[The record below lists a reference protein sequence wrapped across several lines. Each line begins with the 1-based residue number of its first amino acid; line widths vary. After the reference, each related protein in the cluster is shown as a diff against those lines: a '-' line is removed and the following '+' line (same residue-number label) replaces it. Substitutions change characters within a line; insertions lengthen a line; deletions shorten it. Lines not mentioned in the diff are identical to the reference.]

1 MEKSLATLTGP
12 AWAGVQY
19 FTTQIAG
26 GYSQGLWRGL
36 NLGAHCGDDPAH
48 VAQNRALLR
57 QHLPNDP
64 HWIQQIHGTDLYYAS
79 GAGPQH
85 GSWRDAPQADA
96 MWTNQKN
103 TVLAILTADCLPV
116 VIADQ
121 YAQVVGVAHAGWR
134 GLAGGILQRLFNQL
148 QRQCA
153 SGTKWQAWVGP
164 AISQAHFE
172 VGPEVYEAFI
182 QVHPDLAQYFIDNK
196 STHHYWA
203 NLPQIA
209 RHLLKQCDSAMTV
222 HLSQAC
228 TYAESQ
234 NYYSYRRHNPTGR
247 IATIAW
253 LMEK

>member
-1 MEKSLATLTGP
+1 MENIATITGP
-12 AWAGVQY
+12 VWTGVQY

-26 GYSQGLWRGL
+26 GHSQGPWRGL
-36 NLGAHCGDDPAH
+36 NLGEHCGDDPAH

-64 HWIQQIHGTDLYYAS
+64 HWIQQVHGTELYYAS
-79 GAGPQH
+79 GAGAQH
-85 GSWRDAPQADA
+85 CAWRDAPQADA

-121 YAQVVGVAHAGWR
+121 DGQVVGVAHAGWR
-134 GLAGGILQRLFNQL
+134 GLAAGVLQRLFNQL
-148 QRQCA
+148 QTQCDA
-153 SGTKWQAWVGP
+153 NTQWQAWVGP

-172 VGPEVYEAFI
+172 VGPEVYDAFI
-182 QVHPDLAQYFIDNK
+182 QMHADLAQYFIYDK
-196 STHHYWA
+196 STQHYWA
-203 NLPQIA
+203 DLPQIA
-209 RHLLKQCDSAMTV
+209 RHVLSQCHPKINV
-222 HLSQAC
+222 YLSQAC
-228 TYAESQ
+228 TYAETQ

-253 LMEK
+253 LLEK